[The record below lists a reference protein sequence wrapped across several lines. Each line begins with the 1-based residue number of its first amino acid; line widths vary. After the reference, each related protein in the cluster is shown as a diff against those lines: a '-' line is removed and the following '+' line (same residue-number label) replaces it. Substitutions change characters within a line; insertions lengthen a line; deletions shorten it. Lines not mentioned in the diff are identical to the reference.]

1 MKRSSKFSTVAQPRL
16 TDTLSTPA
24 RFAFGDVE
32 QNSAFFTP
40 SAVRRHKKPA
50 SDVSNRMFAAI
61 LFCLFIII
69 LLFTFLF
76 GISVYQSL
84 NTMAETESTQ
94 RVEQSFLAN
103 VIHSND
109 IHHAIRVGEG
119 PEGRS
124 LVFFEEVEGAG
135 NYETRLYSYN
145 GSIVYEYAL
154 AGTPYA
160 PQKALQ
166 LFESELFDFSYTDNL
181 LTINTDSGS
190 VDIALR
196 SEEGA
201 AR

>member
-1 MKRSSKFSTVAQPRL
+1 MKRFSKQTTVAMPRL
-16 TDTLSTPA
+16 TDDPSTSA
-24 RFAFGDVE
+24 RFAFGDAE
-32 QNSAFFTP
+32 QNSAVFTP
-40 SAVRRHKKPA
+40 SALRRHKKPA
-50 SDVSNRMFAAI
+50 SESSNRMFAAI

-69 LLFTFLF
+69 LLFSFLF
-76 GISVYQSL
+76 GINVYRSL
-84 NTMAETESTQ
+84 NTMAEEESAQ

-124 LVFFEEVEGAG
+124 LVFFETIEGVG
-135 NYETRLYSYN
+135 SYETRLYSYR

-154 AGTPYA
+154 AGTPYS
-160 PQKALQ
+160 PEKALE
-166 LFESELFDFSYTDNL
+166 LFESELFNFSYSDNL
-181 LTINTDSGS
+181 LTINTDSGD

-201 AR
+201 A

>member
-1 MKRSSKFSTVAQPRL
+1 MSRSKKNAIATPLL

-24 RFAFGDVE
+24 RFAFADVE
-32 QNSAFFTP
+32 ETD
-40 SAVRRHKKPA
+40 AVFASSPLRGNKKPLSA
-50 SDVSNRMFAAI
+50 SSNRIFAAL
-61 LFCLFIII
+61 LFGLFVVI

-76 GISVYQSL
+76 GINVYQSL
-84 NTMAETESTQ
+84 NKLSIDEGTQ

-103 VIHSND
+103 IVHSND
-109 IHHAIRVGEG
+109 IHHAIRVGAG

-124 LVFFEEVEGAG
+124 LVFFETIEGSG
-135 NYETRLYSYN
+135 SYETRLYAYR
-145 GSIVYEYAL
+145 GQIVYEYAL

-160 PQKALQ
+160 PEKALP
-166 LFESELFDFSYTDNL
+166 LFESKLFDFTYSDNL
-181 LTINTDSGS
+181 LTIFTDSGS